1 MTSAKGQVVV
11 RIPVRRGVEVSSL
24 LAGIAG
30 AFAQAIG
37 GSLTAKARAS
47 CDPQTPT
54 LSVGPGQGFAT
65 SQSCARRVMLT
76 LQICHH
82 VQRGAQ
88 HIYGV
93 QVRDNASSRVIQVES
108 SARPS
113 DGGVLQ
119 ALLVLPKR
127 QAGAAPLVEIRKSGP
142 LTDEDLAV
150 IAAAMRSACRC
161 ATTASGAFQASWG
174 RLHG

>member
-1 MTSAKGQVVV
+1 
-11 RIPVRRGVEVSSL
+11 
-24 LAGIAG
+24 
-30 AFAQAIG
+30 
-37 GSLTAKARAS
+37 
-47 CDPQTPT
+47 
-54 LSVGPGQGFAT
+54 
-65 SQSCARRVMLT
+65 MLT

-93 QVRDNASSRVIQVES
+93 QVRDDASSRIIQFES

-150 IAAAMRSACRC
+150 IAAAMRSANSLTDQARGHCTWLSSGDGTSPSGLFVLPTQGGEHRAAWC
-161 ATTASGAFQASWG
+161 APYSGSSV
-174 RLHG
+174 RVPPRHC